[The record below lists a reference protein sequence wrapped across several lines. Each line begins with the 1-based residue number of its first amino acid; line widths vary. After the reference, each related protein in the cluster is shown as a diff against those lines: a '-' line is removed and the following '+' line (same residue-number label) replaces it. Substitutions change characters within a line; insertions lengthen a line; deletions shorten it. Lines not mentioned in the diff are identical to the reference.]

1 MRWLGYLALAG
12 ALTGCAVAPLSEPD
26 RAASQRVWL
35 IRQAQLTA
43 IDHWV
48 VRGRVGIDN
57 GVEAWQA
64 NLEWQQA
71 HDAYLILLTGPLG
84 QGSLRLTGNDGGV
97 ILSTGEGQVVRAR
110 DAEELLRQQT
120 GMTLPLANL
129 LYWVRGLPTPG
140 TEARLTLDEQ
150 GRVEHMADTGWDI
163 DFDAYTEVDGLNLP
177 RRMSLAREDLQVRMV
192 VSEWRVVPTR

>member
-1 MRWLGYLALAG
+1 MRWLVWLTMTVT
-12 ALTGCAVAPLSEPD
+12 LTGCAVAPPSEPE
-26 RAASQRVWL
+26 RAASEQVWRQRQV
-35 IRQAQLTA
+35 QLAA
-43 IDHWV
+43 INHWV

-64 NLEWQQA
+64 NMEWQQA

-110 DAEELLRQQT
+110 DAEELLRHQT

-140 TEARLTLDEQ
+140 TEVELTLDEQ
-150 GRVEHMADTGWDI
+150 GRVEHMADTGWEI
-163 DFDAYTEVDGLNLP
+163 DFDAYTEVDGLSLP
-177 RRMSLAREDLQVRMV
+177 RRMSLARQDLEVRMV
-192 VSEWRVVPTR
+192 VSEWRALASR

>member
-1 MRWLGYLALAG
+1 MRQLVCLAMMV
-12 ALTGCAVAPLSEPD
+12 ALTGCAVAPIPEPD
-26 RAASQRVWL
+26 QADSEQAWAQ
-35 IRQAQLTA
+35 RQAQLA
-43 IDHWV
+43 VIDHWV
-48 VRGRVGIDN
+48 VRGRVGIEN
-57 GVEAWQA
+57 GIEAWQV

-97 ILSTGEGQVVRAR
+97 ILSTGDGQVVRAR

-140 TEARLTLDEQ
+140 PDAELTLDEQ
-150 GRVEHMADTGWDI
+150 GRVAHMVDTGWDI
-163 DFDAYTEVDGLNLP
+163 AFDAYTEVDGLSLP
-177 RRMSLAREDLQVRMV
+177 RRMSLAREDLEVRMV
-192 VSEWRVVPTR
+192 VSEWRVTPIR